1 MSQTPQELLAIISDP
16 KLEDALSD
24 WLLARR
30 DISGFSSQT
39 VYGHSEVSQQYSLA
53 EQVSGR
59 QRRLMFHVHA
69 APEVIDALLRGLRQD
84 FKGSRLHYWRL
95 PLIAAGTLE

>member
-1 MSQTPQELLAIISDP
+1 MSEAQELLALIADT

-39 VYGHSEVSQQYSLA
+39 VYGHSETSQQFSLA

-69 APEVIDALLRGLRQD
+69 QPAVIDALLADLRRD

-95 PLIAAGTLE
+95 PLSAAGTLE